1 MKAVPDCVLSEDAPS
16 ILNLLLDGLGESTK
30 HGNKMVFAV
39 MKAIVKNM
47 GDSEAV
53 PKEKFSSSHKVLYV
67 HNQCQL
73 TMKQHF
79 EIIGLLFALRR

>member
-1 MKAVPDCVLSEDAPS
+1 
-16 ILNLLLDGLGESTK
+16 
-30 HGNKMVFAV
+30 MVFAV

-53 PKEKFSSSHKVLYV
+53 PKEKFSSIHKVIYV